1 MSQSQKYLFI
11 IKIIFEEFVFTEN
24 LKINPWGTIEKIIL
38 HITQDIDIIYRIKK
52 SVIIRLEVYRIKKL
66 RSSIILEIQ
75 FNRKL

>member
-1 MSQSQKYLFI
+1 MGYHRKNYVTYYI
-11 IKIIFEEFVFTEN
+11 R
-24 LKINPWGTIEKIIL
+24 
-38 HITQDIDIIYRIKK
+38 IDIIYRIKK